1 MINLLRVDFYRM
13 YRKKWLWAAVTAMV
27 FVAVAFCIMQHTAM
41 DYVVALDRVVFLPMT
56 FYGIAMA
63 ALAGIF
69 IGDDFDDGVIR
80 NKIIAGRTRASIYL
94 SNLLTCQAAGITV
107 YLLTTTV
114 ALGVGINWFEVNVTA
129 AQIVF
134 FTALG
139 TLTCLAYCSIYSMIS
154 TLTGNK
160 SHAIAICMA
169 LSFFLLFLCLHTN
182 ETLVQKEIVDGVSN
196 PHYVQ
201 GVKRIVYELLHD
213 INPTGQVAQLSAMS
227 FLNPARFILVDVVLI
242 PVTTAVGIWRFHKKD
257 IK

>member
-1 MINLLRVDFYRM
+1 MVNLLRMDLYRM
-13 YRKKWLWAAVTAMV
+13 YCKKWLWTAVSAMV

-41 DYVVALDRVVFLPMT
+41 DYVVALDRVIFLPMT

-63 ALAGIF
+63 ALTGIF
-69 IGDDFDDGVIR
+69 IGDDFNDGVIR
-80 NKIIAGRTRASIYL
+80 NKIISGKTRASVYF

-114 ALGVGINWFEVNVTA
+114 TLGVGVNWFEINVTT

-134 FTALG
+134 FTVLG
-139 TLTCLAYCSIYSMIS
+139 ALTCLAYGSIYCVIS
-154 TLTGNK
+154 ILAANK

-182 ETLVQKEIVDGVSN
+182 DTLVQKEIVNGAFN

-201 GVKRIVYELLHD
+201 GVKRIVYETLHD
-213 INPTGQVAQLSAMS
+213 INPTGQVAQLSAMR
-227 FLNPARFILVDVVLI
+227 FLNPVRFILVDVVLI
-242 PVTTAVGIWRFHKKD
+242 PAMTAFGIWRFYQKD
-257 IK
+257 IY